1 MSEFKNNIFNKM
13 NLSDA
18 QTILDLGCGHGQQLI
33 DLYKLKER
41 NIQLFGIDKIE
52 KSIKI
57 AEEKTKNIDEIT
69 IKKHDITEGIP
80 FDDNYFDIVFSIN
93 MLECIPDKHSLL
105 EEIYR
110 VLKPEGQ
117 IVMAHYDF
125 DTQLFDGTDK
135 KLVRKIVTSYSDW
148 EQDWMDVSDSW
159 MGRRLWSVI
168 NGTGLFHG
176 EVDTY
181 VLTETEYSKNS
192 YGYNMVKSFQG
203 MVSREMITEE
213 EYNKFKNDIEKMADE
228 NRYFYSL
235 NMYVYTGKKVSK
247 LA

>member
-13 NLSDA
+13 NLSNA
-18 QTILDLGCGHGQQLI
+18 QTILDLGCGHGKQLM
-33 DLYKLKER
+33 DLYKLKDN

-57 AEEKTKNIDEIT
+57 SEEKTKNIDEIT
-69 IKKHDITEGIP
+69 IKKHDVTEGIP
-80 FDDNYFDIVFSIN
+80 FDDNFIDIAFSIN

-105 EEIYR
+105 EEIHR
-110 VLKPEGQ
+110 VLKLEGQ

-148 EQDWMDVSDSW
+148 EQNWMDASDSW

-168 NGTGLFHG
+168 NGSGLFHG
-176 EVDTY
+176 EVDAY
-181 VLTETEYSKNS
+181 VLTETKYTKNS
-192 YGYNMVKSFQG
+192 YGYNMVKAFQG
-203 MVSREMITEE
+203 MVSKEMITEE
-213 EYNKFKNDIEKMADE
+213 EYKKFKNDIEKLSDE
-228 NRYFYSL
+228 DRYFYSL
-235 NMYVYTGKKVSK
+235 NMYVYTGKKVS
-247 LA
+247 